1 MDSLGASSAQ
11 SLQALS
17 ALLNQEDEEDSDEDV
32 KVNSC
37 RLGRDVTSR
46 LMSLCHVYVS
56 CF

>member
-17 ALLNQEDEEDSDEDV
+17 ALLNQQDEEDSDEDV